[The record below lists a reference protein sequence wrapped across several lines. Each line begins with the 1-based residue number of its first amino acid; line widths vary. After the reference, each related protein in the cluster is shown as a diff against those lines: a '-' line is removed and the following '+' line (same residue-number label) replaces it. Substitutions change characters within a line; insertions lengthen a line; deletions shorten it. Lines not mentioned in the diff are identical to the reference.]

1 MFISSEFFSIL
12 MTISWLI
19 STCLLLKYLKIHK
32 EEIADRNADR
42 NNRRNKSDRR
52 NKKKEPKI
60 NNDNDDT
67 GSVENV

>member
-1 MFISSEFFSIL
+1 MFISSEFFSII

-19 STCLLLKYLKIHK
+19 STYVLLKYLRIHK
-32 EEIADRNADR
+32 EEIADRETER
-42 NNRRNKSDRR
+42 KSNKSIRR

-60 NNDNDDT
+60 NNDYDDN

>member
-19 STCLLLKYLKIHK
+19 STYLLLKYLKIHK
-32 EEIADRNADR
+32 EEIVDRETER
-42 NNRRNKSDRR
+42 KSNKSIRR

-60 NNDNDDT
+60 NNDNDDN